1 MLEISNKKLKTCFYL
16 LRSTQSAYA
25 QVCKNG
31 DQIILNLRDH
41 THYDRY
47 DYSHFHIEGKIVLKI
62 NFQQLKFPNC
72 REFIYT
78 RT

>member
-1 MLEISNKKLKTCFYL
+1 MSLV
-16 LRSTQSAYA
+16 
-25 QVCKNG
+25 QVYKNG
-31 DQIILNLRDH
+31 DQIILYLRDH